1 MPSSQILYSNI
12 QPVRINHPRATFQK
26 VFNEL
31 VAKSDRIDIA
41 VGYVSQ
47 ASLEALR
54 ELVSAGDIR
63 KINLILG
70 MYVVDG
76 ITARTLHLA
85 RTINTEWKRAG
96 VGSIRAVKCFKYH
109 GKTYGHFRKFNPL
122 TSKG

>member
-85 RTINTEWKRAG
+85 RTINTE
-96 VGSIRAVKCFKYH
+96 
-109 GKTYGHFRKFNPL
+109 
-122 TSKG
+122 